1 MHPPSTRPPRQIH
14 TINTLTQTFIRSLP
28 LSIPTTAQTPA
39 SDEEAINRILD
50 AADDIVA
57 ERGASLRI
65 ADVARALGVT
75 RQTVYRYFPTAEAI
89 LVTSTMRNADGFIDR
104 VEAHVRGLTDPV
116 EAMVE
121 SVAFA
126 VENLS
131 GDRQFDN
138 LLTQRGPEGE
148 MTSLTSDTALT
159 FGRAILHRF
168 AVDWQL
174 HGFDEALDE
183 LAEIGLRTL
192 HSLLID
198 PGEHTRNGVALRRF
212 VARWLAPAIRVSV
225 LSTEPLGSRV
235 WRSAKKPRLTLKIQ

>member
-1 MHPPSTRPPRQIH
+1 M
-14 TINTLTQTFIRSLP
+14 RSHGW
-28 LSIPTTAQTPA
+28 SGNTPA

-65 ADVARALGVT
+65 ADVARTLGVT

-104 VEAHVRGLTDPV
+104 VEEHVRGLTDPV

-126 VENLS
+126 VENLC

-138 LLTQRGPEGE
+138 LLTQGGREGE

-168 AVDWQL
+168 DVDWQL
-174 HGFDEALDE
+174 HGFDDATLDE

-198 PGEHTRNGVALRRF
+198 PGEHTRDGVALRRF

-235 WRSAKKPRLTLKIQ
+235 WRSAKRPRLTL